1 MLNPYR
7 DDFPILKSTNKDK
20 PLIYFDNAATTQKP
34 ISVINAVSKYYE
46 EYNANPYRGLYE
58 ISEKATSAYEEARKY
73 IAKFIHAKRSHEII
87 FTRNTTESLNLIAY
101 SYGRMALKEGDEV
114 VISIAEH
121 HSNLIPWQQVTKE
134 KKARLSYLYLDEF
147 GHIKNEDIENK
158 ITSKTKIVSV
168 GYVSNVLG
176 TINPV
181 ERIIEKAHS
190 VGAIVILD
198 CAQSIPHFPLD
209 VEKLNI
215 DFAVFSGHKILGP
228 MGIGVLY
235 GREELLNAMP
245 PFLTGGEMID
255 FVSEEDAT
263 FAPLPQKFE
272 AGTPNVGGAIGL
284 MEAIKY
290 IEKVG
295 YSTIGKIEEE
305 LTTYALE
312 KMKEIPEVIIYGE
325 PDGSKSRCGVIS
337 FNVKGV
343 HPHDTSTILDADG
356 IAIRAGHHCAQP
368 LMKYMKV
375 NATCRISLY
384 FYNTKEEID
393 QFIES
398 LKSVG
403 RWLGLGN

>member
-1 MLNPYR
+1 MSNPYK
-7 DDFPILKSTNKDK
+7 DDFPILSSYNRDK

-34 ISVINAVSKYYE
+34 ATVIAAVSKYYE

-58 ISEKATSAYEEARKY
+58 ISEKATAGYEKARTY
-73 IAKFIHAKRSHEII
+73 MSHFIHSQKSHEII
-87 FTRNTTESLNLIAY
+87 FTRNTTESINLIAFT
-101 SYGRMALKEGDEV
+101 YGKMVLKEQDEV

-121 HSNLIPWQQVTKE
+121 HSNLLPWQQITKE
-134 KKARLSYLYLDEF
+134 KNATLSYLYLDTY
-147 GHIKNEDIENK
+147 GHIPDEEIENK
-158 ITSKTKIVSV
+158 ITSRTKIVSL

-176 TINPV
+176 TVNPV
-181 ERIIEKAHS
+181 EKIIEKAHS

-209 VEKLNI
+209 VTKLDV

-235 GREELLNAMP
+235 GKEVLLNQMP
-245 PFLTGGEMID
+245 PFLTGGEMIEY
-255 FVSEEDAT
+255 VTEQEAT

-284 MEAIKY
+284 MEGIKY

-295 YSTIGKIEEE
+295 YETIKIIEEE
-305 LTTYALE
+305 LTDYALT
-312 KMKEIPEVIIYGE
+312 KMQEIPEIIIYGE
-325 PDGSKSRCGVIS
+325 QNGRNNRCGVIS
-337 FNVKGV
+337 FNVDGV
-343 HPHDTSTILDADG
+343 HPHDTSSILDSDG
-356 IAIRAGHHCAQP
+356 IAVRAGHHCAQP

-384 FYNTKEEID
+384 FYNTKDEID
-393 QFIES
+393 IFINS
-398 LKSVG
+398 LKKV
-403 RWLGLGN
+403 RRLLGLGN